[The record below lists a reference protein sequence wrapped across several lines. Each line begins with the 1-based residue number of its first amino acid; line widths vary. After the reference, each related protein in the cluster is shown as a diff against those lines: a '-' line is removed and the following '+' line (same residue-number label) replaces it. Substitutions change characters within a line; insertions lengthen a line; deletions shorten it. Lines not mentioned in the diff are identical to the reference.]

1 MRTASLRGTHTTTF
15 SPAGRSSELRLTRL
29 EFKTTVRF
37 LELRVLRRFRFLI
50 FRLSTKRKSR
60 LMIRGRSSITR
71 RFSGISRRGRSCIVC
86 EVFAKP
92 NVAKNLSD
100 KARAPAKNASQSDGS
115 DRLNC
120 FKEEAFQYEAPNQSF
135 EGMKQF
141 NMSYHKTSQGT
152 NDRTNGKTHIAQLRA
167 VPGFTCFIEENH
179 PLKKIGDKAVPP
191 PKIDVKSPPEVNGNL
206 TKKKNSDSTGK
217 FESQSSRDILCSIDK
232 SVAATERKTRTY
244 KISSSSSLP
253 ANLFSNKSEPKRSM
267 DSNLKVPQSD
277 ASKAGSGYYSPPLS
291 DEELDVNS
299 AAAASVAALRKA
311 IEKAQASLRIAKE
324 VMERKKDGPQRFS
337 KPSSKDGLDIKNR
350 REDKVTRQASIIRE
364 KGAKEVCE
372 SADNLEV
379 FTKAER
385 VRAWRNGKVAPDL
398 KESEE
403 ISIGNEAVGETN
415 ESKLGSAEDCEEL
428 RQISELANRGECR
441 TATLACEH
449 ADGGINTILSTDAH
463 ECRRKEMEIGKEILE
478 QIDKN
483 GKKVDDEAQKL
494 EDMKRKLN
502 TVKTERCRRKEVE
515 ICEEILELLDENG
528 NKVDE
533 VTQKLED
540 LEGKLST
547 AKTAPDCGHHDVLGL
562 DTAQEVH
569 EQEGNEEAGVA
580 LENDETGENQKA
592 STKEEKCEKEL
603 EESLEPNGNNE
614 FEFPGL
620 KMKDNEGIDET
631 QGCIENEKLTE
642 ILEKEQI
649 KKSLND
655 VHEEEESKIRPKKI
669 CEPDEIEKIPE
680 APCLWEDCK
689 QAFEVE
695 SIEKRQNDA
704 HEGEDNEKGL
714 SKIHEMDI
722 NNKRL
727 DGEESEESQHD
738 DCDWERKVKI
748 LVEGC
753 EYEETAI
760 IQRETDGN
768 ETAEVNQELVEEA
781 MSLDATC
788 NAGEWDAGESER
800 MSEEAHSYK
809 QDDNDLDFEENER
822 ISDVT
827 QSSCEFKMEE
837 IGLEAVEGA
846 HEMEEEVC
854 KTGGCVGRT
863 AEHTEIGNKTKDANE
878 ALLLDDNLPN
888 IGFTAT
894 DYGLNE
900 TDHIE
905 KESELN
911 FNLGSGIKVSVYES
925 VEGESNVHTAYEKR
939 KSVEMG
945 NTMEACQQC
954 SAFKGEEKTIEINED
969 INTSQIT
976 GKNEENPNKTFAVEG
991 KETKETEQKGVK
1003 AEKEHLRKNEEVNKR
1018 EREREK
1024 DRMAVERAIREARE
1038 RAFAEAR
1045 ERAERAAVERATSE
1059 ARKRVMAE
1067 TREKIEKASAAA
1079 KSSAEKASIEAKLR
1093 AERAAVERATVEA
1106 RERALEKALSQKGT
1120 SEVREQAEKYFAE
1133 KFPGGSRDN
1142 GLRQSFPSSD
1152 TKKLDENSGESA
1164 ERCKARSERHQM
1176 TVERAAK
1183 ALAEKNMR
1191 DLLAQ
1196 KEQAERNRLAET
1208 LDADVKRWSSGKE
1221 GNLRALLSTLHYIV
1235 GPDSGWQPISLTDI
1249 ITTNAVKKAYRKATL
1264 QVHPD
1269 KLQQRGASIQQK
1281 YICEKVFD
1289 LLKAAWNRFNSEDR

>member
-1 MRTASLRGTHTTTF
+1 MEPLSRPPRRNQASSANFSKKLSNANSFSARNAYDDVFAGAAKFGAPTH
-15 SPAGRSSELRLTRL
+15 SC
-29 EFKTTVRF
+29 
-37 LELRVLRRFRFLI
+37 RVQDYGEI
-50 FRLSTKRKSR
+50 FGASR
-60 LMIRGRSSITR
+60 ASSIPILDL
-71 RFSGISRRGRSCIVC
+71 SALD
-86 EVFAKP
+86 EAKV
-92 NVAKNLSD
+92 NAD
-100 KARAPAKNASQSDGS
+100 DRRAPAKKASQSDGS

-135 EGMKQF
+135 EGMKQI
-141 NMSYHKTSQGT
+141 NMSYHKTSQGS
-152 NDRTNGKTHIAQLRA
+152 NGGTNGKTHITQVRA
-167 VPGFTCFIEENH
+167 VPGFTCFIEENQS
-179 PLKKIGDKAVPP
+179 LKKTEGDKSVPS
-191 PKIDVKSPPEVNGNL
+191 PKIDVKSSPEVNGNL
-206 TKKKNSDSTGK
+206 TKKQNSDSTGK
-217 FESQSSRDILCSIDK
+217 FESQSRRDKLCSIDK
-232 SVAATERKTRTY
+232 SIAATEPKTHPSN
-244 KISSSSSLP
+244 ISSPSSLP
-253 ANLFSNKSEPKRSM
+253 ANLVSNKSEPKRSM
-267 DSNLKVPQSD
+267 NSNLKVPQSD
-277 ASKAGSGYYSPPLS
+277 ASKAGSGSGYYSPSLS

-299 AAAASVAALRKA
+299 AAAASAAALRKA

-324 VMERKKDGPQRFS
+324 FMERKKDGPQRFS
-337 KPSSKDGLDIKNR
+337 KPSSKDGLDTKNR
-350 REDKVTRQASIIRE
+350 REDKVTTQASIIRE
-364 KGAKEVCE
+364 KSAKEVCE
-372 SADNLEV
+372 SAATLEV

-385 VRAWRNGKVAPDL
+385 VRARRKGKVAPDL

-403 ISIGNEAVGETN
+403 ISIGNEVVGETN
-415 ESKLGSAEDCEEL
+415 GTKVGSAEDCEAL
-428 RQISELANRGECR
+428 RQISELANRGDCR

-449 ADGGINTILSTDAH
+449 ADGGINTILSAH
-463 ECRRKEMEIGKEILE
+463 ARECRRKEMEIGKEILE
-478 QIDKN
+478 RIDKN

-494 EDMKRKLN
+494 EDLETKLN
-502 TVKTERCRRKEVE
+502 TVKTARCGRKEVE
-515 ICEEILELLDENG
+515 ICEEMLDLLDENG

-540 LEGKLST
+540 FEGKLST
-547 AKTAPDCGHHDVLGL
+547 AKMAPDYGQHVLGL

-569 EQEGNEEAGVA
+569 KQEENEKAGVA
-580 LENDETGENQKA
+580 LEDGETGENQKA
-592 STKEEKCEKEL
+592 STLEEKCEKEL
-603 EESLEPNGNNE
+603 EESLEPNGNE
-614 FEFPGL
+614 ECEFPGV
-620 KMKDNEGIDET
+620 KMKDNEGIDEA
-631 QGCIENEKLTE
+631 QGCMENEKLTE

-649 KKSLND
+649 KKLLKD
-655 VHEEEESKIRPKKI
+655 VHEEEESKIRTKMI
-669 CEPDEIEKIPE
+669 CEPDESEKIPE

-714 SKIHEMDI
+714 SKIHEMNI

-727 DGEESEESQHD
+727 DGEESEERQHD
-738 DCDWERKVKI
+738 DCDWEGKVKI

-753 EYEETAI
+753 EYEETES

-768 ETAEVNQELVEEA
+768 EEAEVYQEPVEEV
-781 MSLDATC
+781 MNLDATC
-788 NAGEWDAGESER
+788 NAGEWDAGESES
-800 MSEEAHSYK
+800 MS
-809 QDDNDLDFEENER
+809 EENER

-827 QSSCEFKMEE
+827 QSSCEFKMVE

-846 HEMEEEVC
+846 HEMEAEVC
-854 KTGGCVGRT
+854 KTGGCVGD
-863 AEHTEIGNKTKDANE
+863 ASEHTEIENKTKDAKE
-878 ALLLDDNLPN
+878 VLLLVDNPPN
-888 IGFTAT
+888 FGFTET

-905 KESELN
+905 KESELTS
-911 FNLGSGIKVSVYES
+911 NLGSGIKVSVYES
-925 VEGESNVHTAYEKR
+925 VEGEKIVEDKFGFDLEKDESNFDTAYEKR

-945 NTMEACQQC
+945 NTVEASQPR
-954 SAFKGEEKTIEINED
+954 SAFKGEEKTIEIDED

-976 GKNEENPNKTFAVEG
+976 EKNEENLNKTFSVEG
-991 KETKETEQKGVK
+991 KETNETEQKE
-1003 AEKEHLRKNEEVNKR
+1003 ARIEKEHLRKNDEVNKR

-1045 ERAERAAVERATSE
+1045 ERAERAAVERATAE

-1067 TREKIEKASAAA
+1067 AREKLKASAAA

-1106 RERALEKALSQKGT
+1106 RERALEKALSQKAT
-1120 SEVREQAEKYFAE
+1120 SGERELEDKYFAE
-1133 KFPGGSRDN
+1133 KFSGVSRDN

-1152 TKKLDENSGESA
+1152 MKKLDENTGESA
-1164 ERCKARSERHQM
+1164 ERCKARSERHQRTM
-1176 TVERAAK
+1176 ERAAK

-1196 KEQAERNRLAET
+1196 KEQAERNRFAET

-1221 GNLRALLSTLHYIV
+1221 GNLRALLSTLQYIL
-1235 GPDSGWQPISLTDI
+1235 GPNSGWQPISLTDI

-1269 KLQQRGASIQQK
+1269 KLQQRGSSIQQK

-1289 LLKAAWNRFNSEDR
+1289 LLKVCT

>member
-1 MRTASLRGTHTTTF
+1 
-15 SPAGRSSELRLTRL
+15 
-29 EFKTTVRF
+29 
-37 LELRVLRRFRFLI
+37 
-50 FRLSTKRKSR
+50 
-60 LMIRGRSSITR
+60 
-71 RFSGISRRGRSCIVC
+71 
-86 EVFAKP
+86 
-92 NVAKNLSD
+92 
-100 KARAPAKNASQSDGS
+100 
-115 DRLNC
+115 
-120 FKEEAFQYEAPNQSF
+120 
-135 EGMKQF
+135 
-141 NMSYHKTSQGT
+141 
-152 NDRTNGKTHIAQLRA
+152 
-167 VPGFTCFIEENH
+167 
-179 PLKKIGDKAVPP
+179 
-191 PKIDVKSPPEVNGNL
+191 
-206 TKKKNSDSTGK
+206 
-217 FESQSSRDILCSIDK
+217 
-232 SVAATERKTRTY
+232 
-244 KISSSSSLP
+244 
-253 ANLFSNKSEPKRSM
+253 
-267 DSNLKVPQSD
+267 
-277 ASKAGSGYYSPPLS
+277 
-291 DEELDVNS
+291 
-299 AAAASVAALRKA
+299 
-311 IEKAQASLRIAKE
+311 
-324 VMERKKDGPQRFS
+324 MERKKDGPQSFS

-364 KGAKEVCE
+364 TNAKEVCE
-372 SADNLEV
+372 SAATLEV

-385 VRAWRNGKVAPDL
+385 VRARRKGKVAPDL

-403 ISIGNEAVGETN
+403 ISIGNGVVGETN
-415 ESKLGSAEDCEEL
+415 GTKVGSAEDCEAL

-449 ADGGINTILSTDAH
+449 ADGGINTILSAAAR
-463 ECRRKEMEIGKEILE
+463 ECRRKDMEIGKEILE

-494 EDMKRKLN
+494 EDLETKLN
-502 TVKTERCRRKEVE
+502 TVKTARCGRKEVE
-515 ICEEILELLDENG
+515 ICEDMLDLLDENG

-540 LEGKLST
+540 LEGKLIT
-547 AKTAPDCGHHDVLGL
+547 ANMAPDYGQHVLGL

-569 EQEGNEEAGVA
+569 KQEGNEKARVA
-580 LENDETGENQKA
+580 LEDGETGENQKA
-592 STKEEKCEKEL
+592 STLEEKCEKEL
-603 EESLEPNGNNE
+603 EESLEPNGNDE
-614 FEFPGL
+614 FEFLGL
-620 KMKDNEGIDET
+620 KMKDSEGIDET
-631 QGCIENEKLTE
+631 QGCTENEKLTE

-649 KKSLND
+649 KKLLKD

-680 APCLWEDCK
+680 AHCLWEDCK
-689 QAFEVE
+689 QAFEDE

-738 DCDWERKVKI
+738 DCDWEGKVKI

-753 EYEETAI
+753 EYEETVI

-768 ETAEVNQELVEEA
+768 ETAEANQELVEEA

-788 NAGEWDAGESER
+788 NACEWDAGESES

-854 KTGGCVGRT
+854 KTGGCVGGT
-863 AEHTEIGNKTKDANE
+863 AEHTEIGNKTKDASE
-878 ALLLDDNLPN
+878 PLLLDDNPPN

-905 KESELN
+905 KESELT

-925 VEGESNVHTAYEKR
+925 VEDEKRVEDKFAFDMEKGESNFHTAYEKR

-954 SAFKGEEKTIEINED
+954 CAFKGEEKTIEIDED
-969 INTSQIT
+969 INTSHII

-991 KETKETEQKGVK
+991 KETKEIEQKGVK
-1003 AEKEHLRKNEEVNKR
+1003 AEKEHLGKNDEVNKR

-1045 ERAERAAVERATSE
+1045 ERAERAAVERATAE

-1079 KSSAEKASIEAKLR
+1079 KSSAEKASTEAKLR

-1106 RERALEKALSQKGT
+1106 RERALEKALSQKAT
-1120 SEVREQAEKYFAE
+1120 SGERELEEKYFAE
-1133 KFPGGSRDN
+1133 KFSGVSRDN

-1152 TKKLDENSGESA
+1152 MKKLDENTGESA
-1164 ERCKARSERHQM
+1164 ERCKARSERHQRTM
-1176 TVERAAK
+1176 ERAAK

-1196 KEQAERNRLAET
+1196 KEQAERTRFAET

-1221 GNLRALLSTLHYIV
+1221 GNLRALLSTLQYIL
-1235 GPDSGWQPISLTDI
+1235 GPNSGWQPISLTDI

-1269 KLQQRGASIQQK
+1269 KLQQRGSSIQQK

-1289 LLKAAWNRFNSEDR
+1289 LLKAAWNRFNSEER